1 MARIHLYTGRY
12 VHTTARRFASDERSW
27 LFPELTEPDAQGAR
41 WPRHPHDIV
50 EAVQARVLLPDVL
63 RGRARPLQV
72 FTQAPCV
79 LQAVG
84 ELIAHRAL
92 DAQAALVVLMEQSAE
107 HTEPVPRAF
116 GFTAEGEL
124 DADWPAH
131 WFDWR

>member
-1 MARIHLYTGRY
+1 MARVHLYTGRY
-12 VHTTARRFASDERSW
+12 VHTLARRFALDERSW
-27 LFPELTEPDAQGAR
+27 LFPELTDPDAHGSR

-50 EAVQARVLLPDVL
+50 EAVQERVLKADVL

-84 ELIAHRAL
+84 ELIGQRVL
-92 DAQAALVVLMEQSAE
+92 DSEAALVVLMEQATEDS
-107 HTEPVPRAF
+107 EPVARAF
-116 GFTAEGEL
+116 GFAADGEL
-124 DADWPAH
+124 EAGWPAH